1 VGSVDND
8 STVDVVSIIALAV
21 NSVVVDNSNVE
32 VSNIPSVVTVD
43 TVDDSVVGSV
53 DDDEIDETAVE
64 VSSVTFLDT
73 SADEE

>member
-8 STVDVVSIIALAV
+8 STVEVVSVIALAV

-43 TVDDSVVGSV
+43 TVDDS
-53 DDDEIDETAVE
+53 
-64 VSSVTFLDT
+64 
-73 SADEE
+73 